1 MNPLW
6 KKLKGFDITISVI
19 DGHNLEEI
27 RLAASKKTKNVHIV
41 FMKTIKGK
49 GISFMENKMEW
60 HYLPLDEEKYKDA
73 LKAVGS
79 MRDEFSD
86 SINSFSKNK
95 NLIFL
100 TGDLG
105 FNALEKSCS

>member
-1 MNPLW
+1 
-6 KKLKGFDITISVI
+6 
-19 DGHNLEEI
+19 
-27 RLAASKKTKNVHIV
+27 
-41 FMKTIKGK
+41 
-49 GISFMENKMEW
+49 
-60 HYLPLDEEKYKDA
+60 
-73 LKAVGS
+73 

-105 FNALEKSCS
+105 FNALENLAASMGDRFINAEFPNKI

>member
-60 HYLPLDEEKYKDA
+60 HYLPLDGEKYKDA
-73 LKAVGS
+73 LKQL
-79 MRDEFSD
+79 DQ
-86 SINSFSKNK
+86 
-95 NLIFL
+95 
-100 TGDLG
+100 
-105 FNALEKSCS
+105 

>member
-1 MNPLW
+1 
-6 KKLKGFDITISVI
+6 
-19 DGHNLEEI
+19 
-27 RLAASKKTKNVHIV
+27 
-41 FMKTIKGK
+41 
-49 GISFMENKMEW
+49 
-60 HYLPLDEEKYKDA
+60 
-73 LKAVGS
+73 

-105 FNALEKSCS
+105 FNALENLAASMGDRFINGWMYSRCFVDCCGLALGLIHLDFTRSDEEDFEARFER